1 MVPSVSVGTY
11 MCMVVYV
18 CKRLRERERERER
31 GQMYDYEVIY
41 LAISVEQRIDLVL
54 GGQK

>member
-1 MVPSVSVGTY
+1 MGMVPSVSVGTY

-31 GQMYDYEVIY
+31 EGKCMTT
-41 LAISVEQRIDLVL
+41 
-54 GGQK
+54 K

>member
-18 CKRLRERERERER
+18 CKRLRERER